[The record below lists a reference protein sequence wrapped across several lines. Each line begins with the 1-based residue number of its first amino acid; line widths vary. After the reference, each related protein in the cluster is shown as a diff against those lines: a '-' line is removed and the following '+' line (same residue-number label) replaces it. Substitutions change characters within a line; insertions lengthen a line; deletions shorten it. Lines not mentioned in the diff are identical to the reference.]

1 MNDYEILATMSGPA
15 GSVIRITPEGWRLG
29 DEPIYL
35 GGANLR
41 GANLR
46 GAYLSGAYLGG
57 ATMPGGETWEEYLS
71 EVVPALLVA
80 GGHPLAEVATER
92 AWACHDWANCPM
104 AGAFDAHSV
113 DDVPLL
119 HRPRAV
125 EFIQFFDARLIPRPE
140 A

>member
-1 MNDYEILATMSGPA
+1 MKIL
-15 GSVIRITPEGWRLG
+15 RIDGTLIAEGEGTIAALASEHRADLR
-29 DEPIYL
+29 D
-35 GGANLR
+35 ANLR
-41 GANLR
+41 GANLS
-46 GAYLSGAYLGG
+46 GAYLRGADLRGADLGG